1 MVRFVA
7 RSAYGVTAPRLGAST
22 PAGGDSGSPA
32 QRPAGPAVARRLR
45 SLVATPRGLR
55 QALLAKEVVDPPVAL
70 RPPQQRPPGSP

>member
-1 MVRFVA
+1 MARFVA
-7 RSAYGVTAPRLGAST
+7 RSAYGVTAPR
-22 PAGGDSGSPA
+22 
-32 QRPAGPAVARRLR
+32 RPAVARRLR